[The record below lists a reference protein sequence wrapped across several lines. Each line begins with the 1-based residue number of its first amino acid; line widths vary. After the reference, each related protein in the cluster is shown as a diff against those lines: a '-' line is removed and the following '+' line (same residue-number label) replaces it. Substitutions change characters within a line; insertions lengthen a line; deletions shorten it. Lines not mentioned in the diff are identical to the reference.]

1 MSFDGPIGW
10 LIGMTLLAVL
20 AIGIWQFV
28 KVRGSREERGEHGH
42 VSHPPPDSDT
52 PRNRPP

>member
-1 MSFDGPIGW
+1 MGSDIYVTL

-20 AIGIWQFV
+20 AVGVWQY
-28 KVRGSREERGEHGH
+28 RSIRRSREKRREHGH

-52 PRNRPP
+52 PRNPLS